1 MEHIAAV
8 AEGIFGSVDDT
19 LRTIYHQF
27 VNGYAIVSLI
37 ACVLIALLL
46 GRIFAWILRYVVVII
61 GTRADRSK
69 SLQQSNKL
77 RRYETYI
84 VLSIALI
91 RSLLVIVALYIWWVL
106 IHPDGQPTA
115 IIGAS
120 ALAAII
126 ISSSLAPLLRD
137 IAAGGAMMAEQWFG
151 VGDLVRIEPFGDMQG
166 VVERVTLRS
175 TRIRGLNGEI
185 IWVNNQNIQAV
196 RLTPRGTRTIALE
209 LFVHDREAGEA
220 LVVSANERL
229 PQGPLLVSRPLQV
242 LEVNQVGESLWHIT
256 AMGEAAPGREWLLET
271 SAVDLLTELDAESER
286 PILDF
291 KPLARFADAEAEKRF
306 KRTITNAQKRP
317 AAKQPIKRRRKSL

>member
-1 MEHIAAV
+1 MNSAFTTANDAIK
-8 AEGIFGSVDDT
+8 
-19 LRTIYHQF
+19 TIYHQF
-27 VNGYAIVSLI
+27 IDGYAIISLI
-37 ACVLIALLL
+37 ICVVIALIL
-46 GRIFAWILRYVVVII
+46 GRILARILRYAVLII

-69 SLQQSNKL
+69 SLQQSNRL

-91 RSLLVIVALYIWWVL
+91 RSGLVIVALYIWWVL

-151 VGDLVRIEPFGDMQG
+151 VGDLIKIEPFGDMQG

-196 RLTPRGTRTIALE
+196 RLTPRGIRTIALE
-209 LFVHDREAGEA
+209 LFVHDRSAGEA
-220 LVVSANERL
+220 LVFAANERL
-229 PQGPLLVSRPLQV
+229 PQGPLLVSRPL
-242 LEVNQVGESLWHIT
+242 EVVDVNKVGENLWHIT
-256 AMGEAAPGREWLLET
+256 ATGETAPGREWILET
-271 SAVDLLTELDAESER
+271 NAVDLISELDSESEKSV
-286 PILDF
+286 LDF

-306 KRTITNAQKRP
+306 KRTISNAQKRP
-317 AAKQPIKRRRKSL
+317 LAKQAVRRKPRSK

>member
-1 MEHIAAV
+1 MLGTNTNI
-8 AEGIFGSVDDT
+8 IFASVNDT
-19 LRTIYHQF
+19 LKTIYHQF
-27 VNGYAIVSLI
+27 INGYAILSLI
-37 ACVLIALLL
+37 VCVVVALIV
-46 GRIFAWILRYVVVII
+46 GRILARILRYVVLLI

-69 SLQQSNKL
+69 SLQQSNRL

-91 RSLLVIVALYIWWVL
+91 RSGLVVVALYVWWVL

-126 ISSSLAPLLRD
+126 ISSSIAPLLRD

-151 VGDLVRIEPFGDMQG
+151 VGDLVKIEPFGDMQG

-196 RLTPRGTRTIALE
+196 RLTPRGTRTVALE
-209 LFVHDREAGEA
+209 MFVHDREAGET
-220 LVVSANERL
+220 LIERTNRRL
-229 PQGPLLVSRPLQV
+229 PQGPLLVSRPL
-242 LEVNQVGESLWHIT
+242 EVVDINQVGDHLWHFT

-271 SAVDLLTELDAESER
+271 SAVDILTELDAESET
-286 PILDF
+286 PVLDF
-291 KPLARFADAEAEKRF
+291 KPLARYADAEAEKRF
-306 KRTITNAQKRP
+306 KRTISNAQKRP
-317 AAKQPIKRRRKSL
+317 VQVRPRGHRPPRK

>member
-1 MEHIAAV
+1 MKTNTD
-8 AEGIFGSVDDT
+8 IFGPINNS
-19 LRTIYHQF
+19 LRTVSHQF
-27 VNGYAIVSLI
+27 INGYAILTLVI
-37 ACVLIALLL
+37 CVIVALLL
-46 GRIFAWILRYVVVII
+46 GRLVARILRYAVLLI

-69 SLQQSNKL
+69 SLQQSNRL

-91 RSLLVIVALYIWWVL
+91 RSGLVLAALYVWWVL

-126 ISSSLAPLLRD
+126 ISSSFAPLLRD
-137 IAAGGAMMAEQWFG
+137 IAAGGAMMAEQWYG
-151 VGDLVRIEPFGDMQG
+151 VGDLVRIEPFADMQG

-196 RLTPRGTRTIALE
+196 RLTPRGTRAIALE
-209 LFVHDREAGEA
+209 FFVHDRKAGEV
-220 LVVSANERL
+220 LVERANRRL
-229 PQGPLLVSRPLQV
+229 PQGPLLVSRPLEV
-242 LEVNQVGESLWHIT
+242 VDVNQVGEKLWHIT
-256 AMGEAAPGREWLLET
+256 AMGETAPGRDWLLER
-271 SAVDLLTELDAESER
+271 SAVDLLTELDAESEH

-317 AAKQPIKRRRKSL
+317 LQPRSKIRRTPPK